1 MTFASRHLSRRNLLG
16 LAMGAVIAL
25 SVGLAVVYAGMV
37 LGLVCAGVVGLLI
50 GQALGRETTTSRTA
64 HDLARARMD
73 LATERAKVGVLEATN
88 IELRA
93 AWDRAKQ
100 DARLSAELAEDH
112 LDRAHAAE
120 ARIAREV
127 TT

>member
-25 SVGLAVVYAGMV
+25 SVGLAAVYAGVVFALV
-37 LGLVCAGVVGLLI
+37 LAGAVGLLI
-50 GQALGRETTTSRTA
+50 GLAIGMEVVDSRTGY
-64 HDLARARMD
+64 DLARTRME
-73 LATERAKVGVLEATN
+73 LATERAKVAALETTN
-88 IELRA
+88 VELRA
-93 AWDRAKQ
+93 ARDRAKQ

>member
-1 MTFASRHLSRRNLLG
+1 MTSPRYLTRRNVLG
-16 LAMGAVIAL
+16 LAMGAVTGI
-25 SVGLAVVYAGMV
+25 SVGLVVAYAGMV
-37 LGLVCAGVVGLLI
+37 LGLVCAGAVGLLI
-50 GQALGRETTTSRTA
+50 GQALGRETATSRTV
-64 HDLARARMD
+64 HDLARTRLE
-73 LATERAKVGVLEATN
+73 LATERARVTVLEATN
-88 IELRA
+88 VELRA
-93 AWDRAKQ
+93 ARDRAKQ

>member
-1 MTFASRHLSRRNLLG
+1 MTFAPRYLSRRNVLG
-16 LAMGAVIAL
+16 VAMGAVIAL

-50 GQALGRETTTSRTA
+50 GQALGRETADSRTV
-64 HDLARARMD
+64 HDLARTRTE
-73 LATERAKVGVLEATN
+73 LATERARVTVLEATN
-88 IELRA
+88 VELRA

-100 DARLSAELAEDH
+100 NERLSAETAGRH
-112 LDRAHAAE
+112 LDRLKAAE
-120 ARIAREV
+120 ARIAGEA